1 MKKMVR
7 DKFTRI
13 SALPFFRKTQVN
25 LPAKIEND
33 AFSLQEGYF
42 DHGNLVLLKRRLK
55 GMCIDRDSLKLFG
68 RKRSHVIE

>member
-1 MKKMVR
+1 MVR

-33 AFSLQEGYF
+33 AFSLQEDILTMGTLYSLSA
-42 DHGNLVLLKRRLK
+42 DLRACVLTGTVSNYLDGKEA
-55 GMCIDRDSLKLFG
+55 M
-68 RKRSHVIE
+68 

>member
-1 MKKMVR
+1 MVR

-42 DHGNLVLLKRRLK
+42 DHLRVCVLTGTVSNYL
-55 GMCIDRDSLKLFG
+55 DRK
-68 RKRSHVIE
+68 EAM

>member
-1 MKKMVR
+1 MVR

-33 AFSLQEGYF
+33 ASLCRRDILTMGALYSLSA
-42 DHGNLVLLKRRLK
+42 DLRVCVLTGTVSNYL
-55 GMCIDRDSLKLFG
+55 DRK
-68 RKRSHVIE
+68 EAM